1 MKLHYLAIFAVALP
15 FAAQAKPLTFEAAL
29 SEAQANA
36 PALRAKVLAV
46 EAAESALDAAGR
58 LPDPTAS
65 VGIESFPISGPL
77 AFRPGQDDFT
87 WLRFGFSQEIPN
99 PAKRR
104 AQAGRAQSDIATA
117 QAESAVAARSVEV
130 GAAMAWIDLAYAQR
144 RLAALDDV
152 TVRLARY
159 VAAAPSAIASGKARP
174 AQVLAGRQALAL
186 LADRRS
192 QLLAEIGRARAE
204 LTRWTGDSD
213 PQIDGPLP
221 EFALDP
227 GRLRSGL
234 DRHPIVAMSG
244 ALAGQADADVVLA
257 QADKRPDFGFDLAYQ
272 RRDPRFGDYV
282 SAQVAVSLPLFGRHR
297 QDPLIAA
304 AGARA
309 SAARAEQEATRQAL
323 AAELDA
329 ALADHT
335 MHHDQWLRARDTLQ
349 PLADE
354 RMALETASYGAG
366 RASLTDVVDAHIAL
380 SDALLNTIEREA
392 AVARDAARLTVTY
405 RSADQ

>member
-87 WLRFGFSQEIPN
+87 WLRFGFSQEFPN